1 MEMYIHFYKTTLFLL
16 NKIKSRNQRLNSFN
30 FPKKIQITKK
40 KCDIVILCY
49 L

>member
-1 MEMYIHFYKTTLFLL
+1 MKMYIHFYKTTLFLL

-40 KCDIVILCY
+40 KNVT
-49 L
+49 